1 MPYDQ
6 DSEDALLKKL
16 GATPASREKHLTEA
30 ELREA
35 LREKAESHKCR
46 WEQHGTMLV
55 CVSGDLEHGRPI
67 PPGMR
72 LKNPG
77 TDDPSLEKLGPI
89 LRDSQESA

>member
-1 MPYDQ
+1 MAYDQ

-55 CVSGDLEHGRPI
+55 S
-67 PPGMR
+67 
-72 LKNPG
+72 
-77 TDDPSLEKLGPI
+77 
-89 LRDSQESA
+89 